1 MADENGNI
9 NCIDCVECYNCTD
22 CENCSKCY
30 SCTDCIN
37 CAYCISC
44 SSCIGCLTC
53 VESDHCF
60 YGTDCINCSYVHQ
73 GYIAVNCKNI
83 SSNYL
88 ILDGNG
94 SIYNYTFSSDGDIN
108 ISSLCPSIGNYYN
121 PVTIDNYF
129 REILVEPLVT
139 SLSSF
144 VKFIYEFNP
153 SGQMPTDIN
162 ITEDGI
168 IQGTYWEQNNKINI
182 NITPQLV
189 YLEKFIDNNEIIWE
203 NDFSFDYSIAIEDCD
218 ESGNIRCSNCSG
230 LFCYECKYCTGNC
243 CINCEECNGQYC
255 INCKDIDIDAYSLNL
270 VNCEHIR
277 DHAEYSD
284 SCTDIRNL
292 GSSIDC
298 KGPKYYELENVINS
312 MYIRSSSAE
321 DVDLGGNFT
330 IGSTLYNIGTA
341 GENYMVPQ
349 VTHTSFAKII
359 YKNIDLPDTLEL
371 NSSTGEISGV
381 YNGTSSYVG
390 DIEIQMMFMELPN
403 YIFYKDINWKPS
415 YTNRFSIFV
424 NPTTDENNNYLCS
437 NCVNCTYC
445 YKCSDCDSCSY
456 CSNSSSCANCNYLD
470 HCTLCSTCN
479 YLVGCDNCIECG
491 NSIYISNSNNVYDKI
506 GNIYTVNKKY
516 METDTI
522 NIDPAFKYT
531 EGNVLFTDVTPNTLT
546 INERTGN
553 ISGVI
558 SQTPSVNLLYNNQ
571 EYTYTF
577 DTAVHHLY
585 SINVMNNTMKYI

>member
-9 NCIDCVECYNCTD
+9 NCIDCVDCFRCTDCNKCFGCTDCTTCSYCINCTD
-22 CENCSKCY
+22 CT
-30 SCTDCIN
+30 SCRDCIDS
-37 CAYCISC
+37 Y
-44 SSCIGCLTC
+44 
-53 VESDHCF
+53 HCYDGF
-60 YGTDCINCSYVHQ
+60 GFINTSHVST
-73 GYIAVNCKNI
+73 GYDAINCKNI
-83 SSNYL
+83 YSSYVYL
-88 ILDGNG
+88 GGGGN
-94 SIYNYTFSSDGDIN
+94 IYNYTFSSDGFIN
-108 ISSLCPSIGNYYN
+108 ISSLSNSITNYYTI
-121 PVTIDNYF
+121 TIDNYF

-139 SLSSF
+139 FSSF
-144 VKFIYEFNP
+144 VKFIYEFKPN
-153 SGQMPTDIN
+153 GEMVEDIN
-162 ITEDGI
+162 IDEDGI
-168 IQGTYWEQNNKINI
+168 IQGTYWGQNNKITI
-182 NITPQLV
+182 GITPQFID
-189 YLEKFIDNNEIIWE
+189 LEAFIDNNEIIWWW
-203 NDFSFDYSIAIEDCD
+203 DSGDSFDYSVAIEDCD
-218 ESGNIRCSNCSG
+218 ELGNIRCSNCSG
-230 LFCYECKYCTGNC
+230 LMCYECKYCTGNY
-243 CINCEECNGQYC
+243 CINCEMCNGEYC
-255 INCKDIDIDAYSLNL
+255 INCKDIDIDAYSLIL

-277 DHAEYSD
+277 DHAEYAD
-284 SCTDIRNL
+284 SCTNIRNL
-292 GSSIDC
+292 GYSIDC
-298 KGPKYYELENVINS
+298 KGPKNFELENVISS
-312 MYIRSSSAE
+312 MYIRSSSLE
-321 DVDLGGNFT
+321 DVDLGANST
-330 IGSTLYNIGTA
+330 IGSTLYNIVSG
-341 GENYMVPQ
+341 GEISMIPQ

-359 YKNIDLPDTLEL
+359 YTNLDLPDTLEL

-403 YIFYKDINWKPS
+403 YIFFKQINWKPS

-491 NSIYISNSNNVYDKI
+491 NSIYISNSNNVYDEI
-506 GNIYTVNKKY
+506 GNIYTVNKNY

-531 EGNVLFTDVTPNTLT
+531 EGNVLFTDVNPDTLT

-553 ISGVI
+553 VSGVI

-571 EYTYTF
+571 EYTYIF

-585 SINVMNNTMKYI
+585 SINVMNNTMRYI